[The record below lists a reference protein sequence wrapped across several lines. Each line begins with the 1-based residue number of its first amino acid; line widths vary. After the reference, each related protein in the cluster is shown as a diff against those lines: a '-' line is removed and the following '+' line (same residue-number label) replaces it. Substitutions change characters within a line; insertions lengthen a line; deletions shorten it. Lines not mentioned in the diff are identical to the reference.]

1 MLPKL
6 LAIKEFL
13 QWNISAA
20 YDVQIGIEAYTWV
33 QLTVDLAD
41 IVQGLATVHRSPRVV
56 LVGALVAQAHG
67 SASQVGVVGWLES
80 GVRLGP
86 VGVRD
91 VLV

>member
-1 MLPKL
+1 MTM
-6 LAIKEFL
+6 FMHR
-13 QWNISAA
+13 
-20 YDVQIGIEAYTWV
+20 V

-41 IVQGLATVHRSPRVV
+41 VVQGLATVHRSPRVV

-86 VGVRD
+86 VGERD